1 MNGKSLP
8 LPLPPTPAP
17 NYLSLSICLSL
28 SLPLSHALAQEAF
41 FTLHAQDGAAG
52 GKEGIIHLGHAHGEN
67 DSTLDVANTTQL
79 AVEVDQMCG
88 VKLYSA
94 QGE

>member
-17 NYLSLSICLSL
+17 NYLSLSL

-88 VKLYSA
+88 VEKLYSA